1 MVLEDTSIQ
10 MGMFMKDNGK
20 TIKKMGLEHFIY
32 IIRDRHIKGISKEE
46 LKKVKEAIL
55 GVMVI
60 SLLGVLKME

>member
-1 MVLEDTSIQ
+1 
-10 MGMFMKDNGK
+10 MKDNGK